1 MDWRMARCQTFGR
14 NCLILQ
20 KEIYVMQ
27 LEKTT
32 GMKSGELNLIISGKA
47 GTGKSTL
54 GIHLAQLLTL
64 NGFDVEFDD
73 PETKHDVLFHKANK
87 DNVKSLKERVKINI
101 TTVQQPR

>member
-1 MDWRMARCQTFGR
+1 
-14 NCLILQ
+14 
-20 KEIYVMQ
+20 MQ

-32 GMKSGELNLIISGKA
+32 GMKPDELNLIISGKA

-54 GIHLAQLLTL
+54 GLHLAQLLAL

-87 DNVKSLKERVKINI
+87 DNVKSLKERVRINI
-101 TTVQQPR
+101 TTVQQHR

>member
-1 MDWRMARCQTFGR
+1 
-14 NCLILQ
+14 
-20 KEIYVMQ
+20 MQ

-32 GMKSGELNLIISGKA
+32 GMKSGELNLIISVKA

-87 DNVKSLKERVKINI
+87 DNVKSLKIS
-101 TTVQQPR
+101 